1 MKLIQRM
8 FIKQLLAVLISCVV
22 AVVLYIVVLSIQVN
36 LSSNT
41 ERTEHIDETIM
52 RIQQYKQIE
61 ETILSLERPLT
72 DINSSMLQALA
83 LNLQQVHSHL
93 LVIENDEIIFN
104 PAILQSVNRDYIIT
118 QVKNSN
124 NELKTGKFTFELYQ
138 FKVEGYNV
146 TYNFLFK
153 KSKKLSVTTI
163 SFITAALS
171 FLITYVICCLY
182 INYRLNRKLIT
193 PIMKLKDAAFK
204 ISQGELDSII
214 SLDTQDEVDD
224 LAKSLEFL
232 RIKLKEAI
240 RLQHKYDDNR
250 SFLISSISH
259 DLRTP
264 VTTIKG
270 YVEALRDGVANTPE
284 KEKQYLYTID
294 KKANQINE
302 MIEDLLLYSKLDL
315 NQLPFT
321 FTNVNIIKYLQ
332 DGVDEQLH
340 YFEQQQV
347 HFEFKP
353 MLTKPYSVKLDLNR
367 FMRVIQNI
375 WDNAIS
381 YNDKDHKEI
390 SMSVRETF
398 TSIVIE
404 IKDNG
409 KGLEETEAEQI
420 FDRFYRNDR
429 ARQAEH
435 GSGLGL
441 AIAKHI
447 IKEHDGQIWAKGER
461 GKGTSIFISLPKV
474 KE

>member
-1 MKLIQRM
+1 
-8 FIKQLLAVLISCVV
+8 
-22 AVVLYIVVLSIQVN
+22 
-36 LSSNT
+36 
-41 ERTEHIDETIM
+41 
-52 RIQQYKQIE
+52 
-61 ETILSLERPLT
+61 
-72 DINSSMLQALA
+72 
-83 LNLQQVHSHL
+83 
-93 LVIENDEIIFN
+93 
-104 PAILQSVNRDYIIT
+104 
-118 QVKNSN
+118 
-124 NELKTGKFTFELYQ
+124 
-138 FKVEGYNV
+138 
-146 TYNFLFK
+146 
-153 KSKKLSVTTI
+153 
-163 SFITAALS
+163 
-171 FLITYVICCLY
+171 
-182 INYRLNRKLIT
+182 
-193 PIMKLKDAAFK
+193 MKLKDAAFK